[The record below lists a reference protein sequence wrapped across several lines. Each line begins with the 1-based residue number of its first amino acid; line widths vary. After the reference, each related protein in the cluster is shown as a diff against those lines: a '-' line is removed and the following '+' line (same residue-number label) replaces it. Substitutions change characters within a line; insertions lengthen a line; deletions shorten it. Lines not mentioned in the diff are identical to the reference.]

1 MANMR
6 SLAVAIG
13 IAVLTSIAA
22 TGQEV
27 SPKNDNMPRVVKA
40 VKAVYT
46 PEARA
51 ARIEGTV
58 FVDVIVQT
66 DGTVGDDVKVVQSLD
81 TAFGL
86 DEEAVK
92 ASRQWK
98 FRPAKKAGTAVAMR
112 ITLEHFFTLEP
123 K

>member
-1 MANMR
+1 M
-6 SLAVAIG
+6 
-13 IAVLTSIAA
+13 TAA
-22 TGQEV
+22 GQEV
-27 SPKNDNMPRVVKA
+27 SPKSVEPPRVVKS

-46 PEARA
+46 PEAKA
-51 ARIEGTV
+51 AKIEGTV

-86 DEEAVK
+86 DDEAVK

-98 FRPAKKAGTAVAMR
+98 FRPAKKAGTPVAMR
-112 ITLEHFFTLEP
+112 ITLEHFFKLDP
-123 K
+123 

>member
-1 MANMR
+1 MR
-6 SLAVAIG
+6 SLLLLG
-13 IAVLTSIAA
+13 MLGLCSITA
-22 TGQEV
+22 TGQGV
-27 SPKNDNMPRVVKA
+27 SPKGVNMPAVVKA

-51 ARIEGTV
+51 AGIEGTV
-58 FVDVIVQT
+58 FVDVVVQT
-66 DGTVGDDVKVVQSLD
+66 DGTVGDEIKVVQSLD

-86 DEEAVK
+86 DAEAVK

-112 ITLEHFFTLEP
+112 ITLEHAFKLEP
-123 K
+123 

>member
-1 MANMR
+1 MR
-6 SLAVAIG
+6 SLSLAIG
-13 IAVLTSIAA
+13 LLVLCSMTA
-22 TGQEV
+22 TGQGI

-58 FVDVIVQT
+58 FVDVLVQP
-66 DGTVGDDVKVVQSLD
+66 DGTVGADVKVVQSLD

-86 DEEAVK
+86 DDEAVK

-98 FRPAKKAGTAVAMR
+98 FRPAKKAGTPVAMR
-112 ITLEHFFTLEP
+112 ITLEHAFKLEP
-123 K
+123 